1 MLTEVKNNLL
11 YFINAL
17 KVSIKSAMAYKVS
30 FVIQAV
36 FMVFN
41 NLFFLLVWKVIL
53 NNSPSQTDISFNGIL
68 YLWSISTM
76 SFGIAYFFFG
86 GIKSINEYIL
96 NGTMDSFM
104 LQPKNLYLNVISS
117 KCKFSACGDFIYG
130 LVLSFVATGC
140 DIPKVFLMIL
150 FSIIGSTFFISA
162 EVIFRSLT
170 VWLGD
175 THALASK
182 YTETLLITF
191 STYPENI
198 FSTGIKV
205 LLYTIVPVAYLD
217 YLPIRMLT
225 ETFSIPI
232 FLVIV
237 LVSSIFMLLSIYVF
251 NKAMKNYESGNNMS
265 MKD

>member
-17 KVSIKSAMAYKVS
+17 KVSIKSAMAYKAS
-30 FVIQAV
+30 FCIQAL
-36 FMVFN
+36 FMIFN
-41 NLFFLLVWKVIL
+41 NLFFLIVWKVIL
-53 NNSPSQTDISFNGIL
+53 NNSPEQTDISFNGIL
-68 YLWSISTM
+68 YLWSVSTM
-76 SFGIAYFFFG
+76 SYGIAYFFFG
-86 GIKSINEYIL
+86 GVKSINEYIL

-130 LVLSFVATGC
+130 IVLAFIATKC
-140 DIPKVFLMIL
+140 NVPNVLLLLF
-150 FSIIGSTFFISA
+150 FSIVGSTFFIST
-162 EVIFRSLT
+162 EVLFRSLT
-170 VWLGD
+170 VWLED
-175 THALASK
+175 THALASR

-217 YLPIRMLT
+217 YLPIRMIT
-225 ETFSIPI
+225 GTFSIPI
-232 FLVIV
+232 SILII
-237 LVSSIFMLLSIYVF
+237 LVSSIYMLLSIYVF
-251 NKAMKNYESGNNMS
+251 NRAMKSYESGNNMS

>member
-1 MLTEVKNNLL
+1 MLTEVKNNIL
-11 YFINAL
+11 YFFNAL

-30 FVIQAV
+30 FVIQAL
-36 FMVFN
+36 FMMFN
-41 NLFFLLVWKVIL
+41 NLFFLIVWKVIL
-53 NNSPSQTDISFNGIL
+53 NNTPGQTDISFNGIL

-76 SFGIAYFFFG
+76 AFGIAYFFFG
-86 GIKSINEYIL
+86 GIKNINEYIL
-96 NGTMDSFM
+96 NGTMDSFI

-117 KCKFSACGDFIYG
+117 KCRFSACGDFIYG
-130 LVLSFVATGC
+130 LVLAFIVTGC
-140 DIPKVFLMIL
+140 NIPKVLLLII
-150 FSIIGSTFFISA
+150 FSIIGSTFFIST

-175 THALASK
+175 TNSLASR

-225 ETFSIPI
+225 SSFSLPL
-232 FLVIV
+232 FLIIL
-237 LVSSIFMLLSIYVF
+237 LVSIIYVLLSIYMF
-251 NKAMKNYESGNNMS
+251 KRAMKNYESGNNMS

>member
-1 MLTEVKNNLL
+1 MLMEVKNNLL
-11 YFINAL
+11 YFFNAL

-30 FVIQAV
+30 FFIQAL
-36 FMVFN
+36 FMCFN
-41 NLFFLLVWKVIL
+41 NLFFLIVWKVIL
-53 NNSPSQTDISFNGIL
+53 GNIPTQTDISFDGIL

-76 SFGIAYFFFG
+76 AFGIAYFFFG
-86 GIKSINEYIL
+86 GINKINEYIL
-96 NGTMDSFM
+96 NGTMDSFI

-117 KCKFSACGDFIYG
+117 KCKFSACGDFVYG
-130 LVLSFVATGC
+130 LVIAFIVTGC
-140 DIPKVFLMIL
+140 DIPKVLLMLL
-150 FSIIGSTFFISA
+150 FSVIGSTFFISS
-162 EVIFRSLT
+162 EVILRSIT

-175 THALASK
+175 TNSLASR

-205 LLYTIVPVAYLD
+205 LLYTIVPVAYID
-217 YLPIRMLT
+217 YLPIRLLT
-225 ETFSIPI
+225 THFSLPI
-232 FLVIV
+232 FIGIIIV
-237 LVSSIFMLLSIYVF
+237 SIVYMLLSIYVF